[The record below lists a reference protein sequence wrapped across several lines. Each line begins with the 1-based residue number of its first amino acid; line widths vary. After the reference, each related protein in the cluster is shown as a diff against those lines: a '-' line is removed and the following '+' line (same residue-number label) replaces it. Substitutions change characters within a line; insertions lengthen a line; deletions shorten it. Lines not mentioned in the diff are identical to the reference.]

1 LKDINKKHSKTVGI
15 LTLGCKVNQYETTA
29 MEELFRK
36 SGYTVVDADDKA
48 DVYIINS
55 CTVTHMS
62 DKKSRQFLRRARRIS
77 PDAVIAVTGCYS
89 QVAPDEVINIP
100 EVDVIVGTKD
110 KSRIVEIL
118 ENAMPGE
125 KLCRVEDIMQPMEF
139 EEMHIE
145 GASGKTRAYVKVQDG
160 CNRFCS
166 YCIIPYARGSIRSRS
181 IDNIVDEV
189 SRLAELGF
197 KEIVLTGINV
207 ACYGQDVGAG
217 GFLDAI
223 KAVHSVDGIER
234 IRMSSVEPDMLTD
247 GFIQELSGLEKVC
260 PHFHLSIQSGCNNTL
275 SRMNRTYTTEKLKHI
290 IGKLRE
296 SFGNVALTTD
306 IIVGFPGETD
316 EEFETTYE
324 FLKEVKL
331 FQMHIFKY
339 SPRKGTPAA
348 TMAGQVDPHK
358 KQERS
363 ERLISLSS
371 ANQNEFME
379 KMIGRAENVLFEQK
393 TGENTY
399 EGHTSNYVKVR
410 TISDSDIEGSMQ
422 KVALNEVK
430 GEYIHGI
437 IIQENDIQ

>member
-1 LKDINKKHSKTVGI
+1 MKDINKKHSKTVGI

-189 SRLAELGF
+189 SRLAGLGF

-207 ACYGQDVGAG
+207 ACYGQDFGSG
-217 GFLDAI
+217 GFIDAI
-223 KAVHSVDGIER
+223 KAVHLVDGIER

-260 PHFHLSIQSGCNNTL
+260 PHFHLSIQSGCNSTL

-296 SFGNVALTTD
+296 SFDNVALTTD
-306 IIVGFPGETD
+306 IIAGFPGETD

-331 FQMHIFKY
+331 YQMHIFKY

-348 TMAGQVDPHK
+348 TMAGQVDPQK

-422 KVALNEVK
+422 KVALSKVK
-430 GEYIHGI
+430 GEYMHGMI
-437 IIQENDIQ
+437 NQENDIQ

>member
-1 LKDINKKHSKTVGI
+1 MKDINSGRPKTVGI

-29 MEELFRK
+29 MEELFRN
-36 SGYTVVDADDKA
+36 SGYTVVDANEKA
-48 DVYIINS
+48 DIYIINS

-62 DKKSRQFLRRARRIS
+62 DKKSRQFLRRARRMS

-89 QVAPDEVINIP
+89 QVAPDEVISIP

-118 ENAMPGE
+118 ESAMPGE
-125 KLCRVEDIMQPMEF
+125 KLSSVEDVMKPMEF

-145 GASGKTRAYVKVQDG
+145 GASGKTRAFVKVQDG

-166 YCIIPYARGSIRSRS
+166 YCIIPYARGSIRSRR
-181 IDNIVDEV
+181 IDNIVAEV
-189 SRLAELGF
+189 SRLAKLGF

-207 ACYGQDVGAG
+207 ACYGQDLKTS
-217 GFLDAI
+217 GFLDVI
-223 KAVHSVDGIER
+223 KAVHSIDGIER

-247 GFIQELSGLEKVC
+247 EFIYELSKLEKVC
-260 PHFHLSIQSGCNNTL
+260 PHFHLSIQSGCNETL
-275 SRMNRTYTTEKLKHI
+275 LRMNRRYTTEKLKAI

-296 SFGNVALTTD
+296 SFNNVALTTD
-306 IIVGFPGETD
+306 IIAGFPGETD
-316 EEFETTYE
+316 EEFEATYE

-331 FQMHIFKY
+331 YQMHIFKY

-348 TMAGQVDPHK
+348 AMGDQVDPQK

-371 ANQNEFME
+371 SNQREFME
-379 KMIGRAENVLFEQK
+379 KMIGETENVLFEHMA
-393 TGENTY
+393 GDGIF

-410 TISDSDIEGSMQ
+410 ASSVTDIEGSMQ
-422 KVALNEVK
+422 KIELSEVK

-437 IIQENDIQ
+437 IK